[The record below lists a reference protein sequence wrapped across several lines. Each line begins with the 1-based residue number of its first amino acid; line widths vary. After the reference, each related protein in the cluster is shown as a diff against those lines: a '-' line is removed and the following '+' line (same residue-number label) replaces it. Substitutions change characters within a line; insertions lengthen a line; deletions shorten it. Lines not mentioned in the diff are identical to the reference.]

1 MVSFPQY
8 GGCLCGDI
16 RYALREDPVTV
27 YACHCTD
34 CQTETG
40 SAFFLSVVVKAEAFE
55 RTKGQ
60 PDSYELQ
67 LADGRRKG
75 AYYCGR
81 CKTRVGGPSS
91 LPGIAAVDGGSLDD
105 TSWLE
110 PAGHIWT
117 RSAQPWIRL
126 PEHSLQFPMQPGDED
141 FVAMVRA
148 WKQRSART
156 TSAG

>member
-1 MVSFPQY
+1 MLSFPQN

-40 SAFFLSVVVKAEAFE
+40 SAFYLSVVVRADALEYTGK
-55 RTKGQ
+55 Q
-60 PDSYELQ
+60 PASYEVQ
-67 LADGRRKG
+67 FADGRKKS
-75 AYYCGR
+75 AYYCPR
-81 CKTRVGGPSS
+81 CTARVAGASS
-91 LPGIAAVDGGSLDD
+91 LPGIASVFGGSLDD
-105 TSWLE
+105 TSWLV

-126 PEHSLQFPMQPGDED
+126 PDESLRFPMQPGDED

-148 WKQRSART
+148 WKQRFGSAR
-156 TSAG
+156 GV

>member
-1 MVSFPQY
+1 MVNMPQQ

-40 SAFFLSVVVKAEAFE
+40 SGFYLSVVVRADALVY
-55 RTKGQ
+55 TKGR
-60 PDSYELQ
+60 PETYEVQ
-67 LADGRRKG
+67 LADGRKKG
-75 AYYCGR
+75 AYYCQR
-81 CKTRVGGPSS
+81 CTARVGGASS
-91 LPGIAAVDGGSLDD
+91 LPGIASVDGGSLDD
-105 TSWLE
+105 TSWLV

-126 PEHSLQFPMQPGDED
+126 PEQSLKFPMQPRDED

-148 WKQRSART
+148 WKEGSLG
-156 TSAG
+156 TSR